1 MAKKISEQEINELQS
16 MLEKTKIQK
25 RDVEYEM
32 KHSFIAYAMAVNV
45 SRAIP
50 DVRDGLKPVHRRI
63 LYAMGNDLGL
73 YAEKPHRKCARI
85 VGEVLGKYHPHGDT
99 AVYDALVRLAQDF
112 SIRCPLVD
120 GHGNFGSVDGD
131 PAAAQRYTEARLS
144 KIASEMLRDM
154 DKQTVDFYPN
164 FDETCEQP
172 VVLPARFP
180 NLLVNGS
187 DGIAVGMATNI
198 PPHNLVEVING
209 AVALLDNPDITVE
222 ELMEIIPG
230 PDFPTGGVIMGR
242 SGIRS
247 AYQTGRGSIVLR
259 AKTEIEEFNN
269 GTRQRIVATE
279 LPYQVN
285 KAKLI
290 ERIADLVKEKRIEG
304 ISDVRDESDR
314 EGLRLVVEI
323 KKDANAQVVLNQ
335 LYKHTNLQV
344 GIGVIMLALVDRE
357 PKVLSL
363 RDVLYQYIRHQ
374 REVIERRT
382 RYDLAKAEERAH
394 IVKGLVI
401 ALANIDEV
409 ISVIKT
415 SQDRNVAAAALM
427 ERFELSPEQ
436 ANAILDMRLARLT
449 SLEVEKLQEELTE
462 LERLIADYKDIL
474 ANPARID
481 AIIREEIIE
490 IRDKYGAER
499 KTEISMDFGDIDL
512 ADLVPPEDVV
522 ISMTNSGYIKRT
534 PTAEYHAQRR
544 GGRGV
549 TAHKPK
555 EEDFVDTMFV
565 TNTHHEIMFFTNLGK
580 VYRIKGYEIPEAARA
595 ARGRA
600 IVNILQLDSGEK
612 VTAVIPVAERTEG
625 FLVMATKKGL
635 IKKTALSEFESIRK
649 VGKLAIRLV
658 EDDELIAVAMTD
670 GTASI
675 IMASAEGKC
684 IRFAEADVRETG
696 RDTQGVRS
704 IRLSD
709 EDKLVDMLALREGT
723 DILTITEN
731 GFGKRSSPEDYR
743 EQNRGGKGIK
753 AGVFNEKTGR
763 LVCLKQVTE
772 EDDIMLIADNGTII
786 RIPADNISRI
796 GRDTKGVRIMKMVGD
811 AKVVSVAIA
820 EKEEELELPEEGAPE
835 LSDGA
840 ETPEA
845 AE

>member
-1 MAKKISEQEINELQS
+1 MEEKKI
-16 MLEKTKIQK
+16 
-25 RDVEYEM
+25 
-32 KHSFIAYAMAVNV
+32 
-45 SRAIP
+45 
-50 DVRDGLKPVHRRI
+50 
-63 LYAMGNDLGL
+63 
-73 YAEKPHRKCARI
+73 
-85 VGEVLGKYHPHGDT
+85 KY
-99 AVYDALVRLAQDF
+99 
-112 SIRCPLVD
+112 
-120 GHGNFGSVDGD
+120 
-131 PAAAQRYTEARLS
+131 
-144 KIASEMLRDM
+144 
-154 DKQTVDFYPN
+154 
-164 FDETCEQP
+164 
-172 VVLPARFP
+172 
-180 NLLVNGS
+180 
-187 DGIAVGMATNI
+187 
-198 PPHNLVEVING
+198 
-209 AVALLDNPDITVE
+209 TVE
-222 ELMEIIPG
+222 G
-230 PDFPTGGVIMGR
+230 F
-242 SGIRS
+242 
-247 AYQTGRGSIVLR
+247 
-259 AKTEIEEFNN
+259 
-269 GTRQRIVATE
+269 
-279 LPYQVN
+279 
-285 KAKLI
+285 
-290 ERIADLVKEKRIEG
+290 
-304 ISDVRDESDR
+304 
-314 EGLRLVVEI
+314 
-323 KKDANAQVVLNQ
+323 
-335 LYKHTNLQV
+335 
-344 GIGVIMLALVDRE
+344 
-357 PKVLSL
+357 
-363 RDVLYQYIRHQ
+363 
-374 REVIERRT
+374 
-382 RYDLAKAEERAH
+382 
-394 IVKGLVI
+394 
-401 ALANIDEV
+401 
-409 ISVIKT
+409 
-415 SQDRNVAAAALM
+415 
-427 ERFELSPEQ
+427 
-436 ANAILDMRLARLT
+436 
-449 SLEVEKLQEELTE
+449 EKLQEELTE

-709 EDKLVDMLALREGT
+709 DDKLVDMLALREGT

-840 ETPEA
+840 ETPDA